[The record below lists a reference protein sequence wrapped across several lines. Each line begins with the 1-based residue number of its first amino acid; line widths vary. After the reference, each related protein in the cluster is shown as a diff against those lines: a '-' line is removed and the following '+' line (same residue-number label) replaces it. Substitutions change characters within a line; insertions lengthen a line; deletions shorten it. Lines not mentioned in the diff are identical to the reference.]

1 MKNDSRFVQ
10 LEIPGMEEFLLQRKT
25 GSETTKMTVQA
36 ITDISPKNP
45 DNQITFH
52 QLEILG
58 MEEFIVKFKTQSEP
72 NKPLDYSET
81 ITRCERMIENF
92 AA

>member
-10 LEIPGMEEFLLQRKT
+10 LEIPGMEEFLLERKT
-25 GSETTKMTVQA
+25 GSETTKMAVQA
-36 ITDISPKNP
+36 ITDISANNSDNP
-45 DNQITFH
+45 TTFH

-58 MEEFIVKFKTQSEP
+58 MEEFLVKFKTQSEP
-72 NKPLDYSET
+72 IKPLDYSET
-81 ITRCERMIENF
+81 ITRCDRMIEDF

>member
-10 LEIPGMEEFLLQRKT
+10 LEIPGMEEFLLPRKT
-25 GSETTKMTVQA
+25 GSETTKMTLQA
-36 ITDISPKNP
+36 ITDISAKNS

-52 QLEILG
+52 QLEIPG
-58 MEEFIVKFKTQSEP
+58 MEEFIAKLKTQPEP
-72 NKPLDYSET
+72 NNSIDYS
-81 ITRCERMIENF
+81 RVIEDF